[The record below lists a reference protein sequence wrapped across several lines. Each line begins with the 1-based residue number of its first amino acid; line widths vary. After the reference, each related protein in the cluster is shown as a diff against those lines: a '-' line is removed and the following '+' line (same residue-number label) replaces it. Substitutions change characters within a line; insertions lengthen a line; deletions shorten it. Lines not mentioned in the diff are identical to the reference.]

1 MSAENNH
8 PKLRELIADIDDAAV
23 DKLMQGAV
31 DLHVHFGPRVICMS
45 GRSSSCLTEPRR
57 TA

>member
-1 MSAENNH
+1 MSVEDNH
-8 PKLRELIADIDDAAV
+8 PKLRELIADIDDAAA

-31 DLHVHFGPRVICMS
+31 VLPVRFGPRVICMS